1 MQTATRT
8 FATLTQKEIYRMYI
22 DAEKKKMWKEYKNLV
37 IDDSIEKY
45 NITPGHGKYEMPK
58 IETRFNKT

>member
-1 MQTATRT
+1 
-8 FATLTQKEIYRMYI
+8 MYI

-37 IDDSIEKY
+37 IDDTIEKY